1 MVITSRDCLANGVA
15 PVLIAVKTTLL
26 KRRFTLVSGAGF
38 SAGGV
43 DSLSRPLRRVEHPRA
58 TRLRMP
64 VCCDVTSQLNTGAV
78 QVKDIAELTGTT
90 VRTIRYYHQV
100 GLLAVPPVRDGRRD
114 YDVSHVA
121 RVGRVRWLA
130 DSGLPL
136 AQISAALSV
145 PRDPTRGD
153 QRDAVLTD
161 LRATLDLLGERIE
174 SLTAQRDRLVTLVT
188 TVEGGESLSPMP
200 PRVVAFYD
208 ALAEAASDDTT
219 RTGVRRERDFL
230 ELAYLR
236 GDVPPEAELLFAAVD
251 DQTRTA
257 SLDAFREA
265 LTSELSDEDVE
276 RIAAANVGR
285 MRDRIGERLPEVA
298 QAIDIHAV
306 RRLMDLFLAT
316 GDDRER
322 RLGQAVLTKL
332 LATIEEARGND
343 SH

>member
-1 MVITSRDCLANGVA
+1 MAY
-15 PVLIAVKTTLL
+15 
-26 KRRFTLVSGAGF
+26 
-38 SAGGV
+38 
-43 DSLSRPLRRVEHPRA
+43 PRA
-58 TRLRMP
+58 TRLRVP

-90 VRTIRYYHQV
+90 IRTIRYYHQV

-145 PRDPTRGD
+145 PRDPTGGD
-153 QRDAVLTD
+153 QRDPVLTD

-174 SLTAQRDRLVTLVT
+174 SLTAQRDRLVTLVA
-188 TVEGGESLSPMP
+188 TVEAGESLSPMP

-236 GDVPPEAELLFAAVD
+236 GDVPSEAELLFAAVD
-251 DQTRTA
+251 DQTLTA

-265 LTSELSDEDVE
+265 LTSELSDEDVQ
-276 RIAAANVGR
+276 RIAAANVTR
-285 MRDRIGERLPEVA
+285 MRDRFGERLPEVV
-298 QAIDIHAV
+298 QALDIHAV

-316 GDDRER
+316 GHDRER

>member
-1 MVITSRDCLANGVA
+1 M
-15 PVLIAVKTTLL
+15 
-26 KRRFTLVSGAGF
+26 
-38 SAGGV
+38 
-43 DSLSRPLRRVEHPRA
+43 
-58 TRLRMP
+58 
-64 VCCDVTSQLNTGAV
+64 
-78 QVKDIAELTGTT
+78 QVKEIAELTGTT

-114 YDVSHVA
+114 YNVSHLA

-145 PRDPTRGD
+145 PRDSTRCD

-174 SLTAQRDRLVTLVT
+174 DLTAQRDRLVTLVAA
-188 TVEGGESLSPMP
+188 VEGGESLSPMP

-208 ALAEAASDDTT
+208 AMAEGASDDTT

-236 GDVPPEAELLFAAVD
+236 GDVPPEAELLFAALD
-251 DQTRTA
+251 DRALTA
-257 SLDAFREA
+257 SLDAFTVS
-265 LTSELSDEDVE
+265 LTSELSDADVE
-276 RIAAANVGR
+276 RIAAANVAR
-285 MRDRIGERLPEVA
+285 MRDRFGERLPEVA

-306 RRLMDLFLAT
+306 GRLMDLFLAT
-316 GDDRER
+316 GRDRER
-322 RLGQAVLTKL
+322 RIGQAVLTKL
-332 LATIEEARGND
+332 LAMIKEARNND

>member
-1 MVITSRDCLANGVA
+1 M
-15 PVLIAVKTTLL
+15 
-26 KRRFTLVSGAGF
+26 
-38 SAGGV
+38 
-43 DSLSRPLRRVEHPRA
+43 
-58 TRLRMP
+58 
-64 VCCDVTSQLNTGAV
+64 
-78 QVKDIAELTGTT
+78 QVKEIAELTGTT

-114 YDVSHVA
+114 YDVSHLA

-136 AQISAALSV
+136 AQIGAALSV
-145 PRDPTRGD
+145 PPDPTCGD

-174 SLTAQRDRLVTLVT
+174 GLTAQRGRLVTLVAA
-188 TVEGGESLSPMP
+188 VEGGESLSPMP

-208 ALAEAASDDTT
+208 ALAEGAADDTT

-236 GDVPPEAELLFAAVD
+236 GDVPPEAELLFAALD
-251 DQTRTA
+251 DRALTA
-257 SLDAFREA
+257 SLDAFSA
-265 LTSELSDEDVE
+265 SLTSELSDADVE
-276 RIAAANVGR
+276 RIAAANVAR

-298 QAIDIHAV
+298 QAIDIDAV

-316 GDDRER
+316 GRDRER

-332 LATIEEARGND
+332 LAMIKEARNND

>member
-1 MVITSRDCLANGVA
+1 
-15 PVLIAVKTTLL
+15 
-26 KRRFTLVSGAGF
+26 
-38 SAGGV
+38 
-43 DSLSRPLRRVEHPRA
+43 
-58 TRLRMP
+58 MP
-64 VCCDVTSQLNTGAV
+64 VCCDVASQLNTVAM

-136 AQISAALSV
+136 AQISAVLSV
-145 PRDPTRGD
+145 PRDPTGGD

-161 LRATLDLLGERIE
+161 LRATLDYLGERIE
-174 SLTAQRDRLVTLVT
+174 SLTAQRDRLATLVT

-208 ALAEAASDDTT
+208 ALAEAAYDDTT

-236 GDVPPEAELLFAAVD
+236 GDVPPEAELFFAAVD

-265 LTSELSDEDVE
+265 LTSKLSDEDVE
-276 RIAAANVGR
+276 RIAAANVAR

-322 RLGQAVLTKL
+322 RLGRAVLTKL
-332 LATIEEARGND
+332 LATIEEARQ
-343 SH
+343 